1 MELLR
6 EAEPGAELPPNQVP
20 LLGVAVGLALVA
32 AMTLAALLSVGG
44 EQFRTS
50 EVTFDPPEPELSRG

>member
-1 MELLR
+1 M
-6 EAEPGAELPPNQVP
+6 GQLPPNQVP

-32 AMTLAALLSVGG
+32 AMTLAALLSVVG